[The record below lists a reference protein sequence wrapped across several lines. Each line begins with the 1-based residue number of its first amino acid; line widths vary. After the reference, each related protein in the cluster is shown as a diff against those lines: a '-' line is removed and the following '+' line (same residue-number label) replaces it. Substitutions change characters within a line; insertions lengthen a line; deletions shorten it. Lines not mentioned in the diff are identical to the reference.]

1 MIIQETLS
9 EKKAV
14 ILQLFIKIRKKNKKK
29 MYFLKLNMLIDF
41 R

>member
-29 MYFLKLNMLIDF
+29 NVFSQTQHVNRF
-41 R
+41 